1 MSRTLTGCGF
11 SFKEGI
17 DMKVTVLKPFT
28 DKNTLKGYNA
38 GYVYESDDVNRL
50 KLLAK
55 KGFVTPVEEPKAP
68 EVPEVKPKKA
78 KSDKA

>member
-1 MSRTLTGCGF
+1 
-11 SFKEGI
+11 
-17 DMKVTVLKPFT
+17 MKVTVLKPFT

-68 EVPEVKPKKA
+68 EAPEVPEAPKEPEVKPKKA

>member
-1 MSRTLTGCGF
+1 
-11 SFKEGI
+11 
-17 DMKVTVLKPFT
+17 MKATVLKPFT

-55 KGFVTPVEEPKAP
+55 KGFVTPVEEPTKTPEAP
-68 EVPEVKPKKA
+68 EAPKEPEVKPKKA

>member
-1 MSRTLTGCGF
+1 
-11 SFKEGI
+11 
-17 DMKVTVLKPFT
+17 MKVTVLKPFT

-68 EVPEVKPKKA
+68 ETPEEPKEPEEKPKQKA
-78 KSDKA
+78 NSDKA